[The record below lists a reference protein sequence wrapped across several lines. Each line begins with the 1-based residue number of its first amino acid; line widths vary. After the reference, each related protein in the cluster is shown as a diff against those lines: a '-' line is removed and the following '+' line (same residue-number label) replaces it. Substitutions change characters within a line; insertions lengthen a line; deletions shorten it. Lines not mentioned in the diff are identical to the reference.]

1 MGVIYMAEEWSPI
14 VISATFTPVTANV
27 GDSVLLQVIVLDVQ
41 TIEQEEIRLSGEFQS
56 GEV

>member
-1 MGVIYMAEEWSPI
+1 MAEEWSPI
-14 VISATFTPVTANV
+14 VISATLTPVTANV

-41 TIEQEEIRLSGEFQS
+41 TIEQEEIRVSGESQS

>member
-1 MGVIYMAEEWSPI
+1 MAEEWSPI
-14 VISATFTPVTANV
+14 VISAFTPATANV

-41 TIEQEEIRLSGEFQS
+41 TIEQEEIRVSGEFQS

>member
-1 MGVIYMAEEWSPI
+1 MAEEWSPI
-14 VISATFTPVTANV
+14 VISATFTPATANV
-27 GDSVLLQVIVLDVQ
+27 GGSVLLQVIVLDVQ

>member
-1 MGVIYMAEEWSPI
+1 MAEEWSPI

-41 TIEQEEIRLSGEFQS
+41 TIEQEEIIHVDNYGKSD
-56 GEV
+56 V